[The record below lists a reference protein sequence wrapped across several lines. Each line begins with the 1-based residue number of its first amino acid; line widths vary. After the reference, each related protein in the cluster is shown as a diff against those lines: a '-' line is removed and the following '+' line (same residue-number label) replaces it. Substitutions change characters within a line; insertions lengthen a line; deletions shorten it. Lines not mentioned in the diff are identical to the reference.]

1 MQNRLNLVL
10 SDDLS
15 KKIDELARESN
26 TNKSEILR
34 KALTMYI
41 AAKEAPKEGQKIG
54 LVNSKT
60 EKHEVEFIG
69 L

>member
-10 SDDLS
+10 SDNLS

-41 AAKEAPKEGQKIG
+41 AAKEAPKEGRKIG

-60 EKHEVEFIG
+60 EKLEVEFIG

>member
-10 SDDLS
+10 SADLS
-15 KKIDELARESN
+15 KKIDELASESN

-41 AAKEAPKEGQKIG
+41 AAKEAPKEGRKVG
-54 LVNSKT
+54 LVNSRT
-60 EKHEVEFIG
+60 EKLEVEFIG